1 MSILEDI
8 QAARKQALRD
18 RDTAKRTTLTTLE
31 GEITSKAKIDGVEPT
46 DKDCVKAL
54 TKFAENARQMAS
66 FYHAQRDAQ
75 AADGFSAELALYE
88 SFLPAAKAQLSAE
101 ALNRV
106 VRSVIASRIAAAGEK
121 PKMGTVIADVKLLHD
136 GEYDPKALAPL
147 VKAELEATA
156 DPKAA

>member
-1 MSILEDI
+1 MILQQIKDAHL
-8 QAARKQALRD
+8 AARKARD
-18 RDTAKRTTLTTLE
+18 QVKLTTLTTLI
-31 GEITSKAKIDGVEPT
+31 GEITSKAKIAGAEPT

-54 TKFAENARQMAS
+54 TTFRDNAFANAKVFDDRGDDAKFEEARV
-66 FYHAQRDAQ
+66 
-75 AADGFSAELALYE
+75 EVILYE

-101 ALNRV
+101 ALTRV
-106 VRSVIASRIAAAGEK
+106 VRSVIASRIASAGEK

>member
-1 MSILEDI
+1 MILQQIKDAHL
-8 QAARKQALRD
+8 AARKARD
-18 RDTAKRTTLTTLE
+18 QVKLTTLTTLI
-31 GEITSKAKIDGVEPT
+31 GEITSKAKIAGAEPT

-54 TKFAENARQMAS
+54 TTFRDNAFANAKVFDDRGDDAKFEEARV
-66 FYHAQRDAQ
+66 
-75 AADGFSAELALYE
+75 EVILYE

-106 VRSVIASRIAAAGEK
+106 VRSVIASRIASAGEK

>member
-1 MSILEDI
+1 MILQQIKDAHL
-8 QAARKQALRD
+8 AARKARD
-18 RDTAKRTTLTTLE
+18 QVKLTTLTTLI
-31 GEITSKAKIDGVEPT
+31 GEITSKAKIAGAEPT

-54 TKFAENARQMAS
+54 TTFRDNAFANAKVFDDRGDDAKFEEARV
-66 FYHAQRDAQ
+66 
-75 AADGFSAELALYE
+75 EVILYE

-101 ALNRV
+101 ALHRV